1 MTTPIMT
8 LVEKIREEADTA
20 IICFG
25 MMNTEGVKEKDKRI
39 NNDKYVESVRN
50 IQELA
55 NAIGKLNSI

>member
-8 LVEKIREEADTA
+8 LVEKIKDEADNA

-25 MMNTEGVKEKDKRI
+25 IMNTKGAKEKDKRI
-39 NNDKYVESVRN
+39 NEQQYVESVKN

-55 NAIGKLNSI
+55 YAIGKLNSI